1 MLTTLVIGIIAVVVA
16 VVLLSSLSPLRWI
29 PNDRVGVIEKRF
41 SPTKGSIKSGFM
53 ALGGEAGY
61 QPSVLRGGIHIL
73 NPFQYRVHTVSL
85 VTIPQGKIGYVFARD
100 GQDLPAGQTLA
111 SNAKVGD
118 FRDVRAPRAPA
129 ACTTRESRTSC

>member
-85 VTIPQGKIGYVFARD
+85 VTIPQGNGITVVKDSIEGRRRLVNWGVWAWGGCR
-100 GQDLPAGQTLA
+100 AG
-111 SNAKVGD
+111 VGWVCC
-118 FRDVRAPRAPA
+118 RRRAVVL
-129 ACTTRESRTSC
+129 